1 VKEQR
6 RKKLNKRLKEIDKKP
21 DQADLMDAY
30 TEAPPIKDIR
40 EEVHVCNHVKIP
52 RGRQWFHEKLVT

>member
-1 VKEQR
+1 MKEHK

-30 TEAPPIKDIR
+30 TEAPPPKEEAK
-40 EEVHVCNHVKIP
+40 EEVCM
-52 RGRQWFHEKLVT
+52 